1 VPAVQGVTDH
11 EVTEHGG
18 DAGAPVKEYAGVAGA
33 ADPPAVT
40 GAEEGEGEVG
50 GLREGACGRGG
61 AVGRLRG
68 VECSQCVELEEAEDG
83 RGVEAPEAVKEATR
97 GDDAAEGRAGGG
109 GAGEV
114 FRGVE
119 AEEDLLQDLVG
130 EDRLRCWGAGDPMR
144 RRRGHGAATGTEMAR
159 WICWTFDAAGE
170 VEWSGRKRTRCCG
183 YGLDGLGYAMSL
195 GAHVKGPAAGG
206 EARHFLQPLS
216 PKFLLKKQKV

>member
-1 VPAVQGVTDH
+1 MPAVQGVADH
-11 EVTEHGG
+11 EASEHGG
-18 DAGAPVKEYAGVAGA
+18 DSDATEEDTGVAGI
-33 ADPPAVT
+33 ADPPEVRA
-40 GAEEGEGEVG
+40 AEEGEGEVG

-83 RGVEAPEAVKEATR
+83 RGVEAPEAVKEAAR

-130 EDRLRCWGAGDPMR
+130 EDRQRRWGAGDLMR
-144 RRRGHGAATGTEMAR
+144 RRRGHRAVSGADRAR
-159 WICWTFDAAGE
+159 TLGGSVRPSTSRPTSKCE
-170 VEWSGRKRTRCCG
+170 VEWSRRCGCG
-183 YGLDGLGYAMSL
+183 YGLGLATQCGLGWSYDFA
-195 GAHVKGPAAGG
+195 P
-206 EARHFLQPLS
+206 
-216 PKFLLKKQKV
+216 